1 MPDLGRWNGIDQ
13 LAESYLSTSPYA
25 YVANNPIS
33 NFDVDGRWFNE
44 DGTIDT
50 SGRTPGFTSGRQ
62 MYQQFLGRNPWDGG
76 GNGNYTPF
84 GQTQAYADL
93 MDAFYNG
100 GTGELVNQN
109 GTLKWWTDYEDSDPN
124 VTGVGQFNMLKLRRE
139 NFPSNKEITPWQLG
153 VEWLSGTGPRH
164 RDFTNGDLMTEMLR
178 QHSHVQATRDIIL
191 SKVALSQSSLEGS
204 NSYKL
209 GGIKGVGLYLKDYST
224 LLTGGLTGN
233 LAVTYLGS
241 YNLEYTA
248 AAYNKSVVVSF
259 HVENSSTMQSASRPP
274 VLGYLPIWQQTA
286 GKLINEKFKTGWGSK
301 TTQSFHWTEV
311 LYLK

>member
-1 MPDLGRWNGIDQ
+1 M
-13 LAESYLSTSPYA
+13 S
-25 YVANNPIS
+25 
-33 NFDVDGRWFNE
+33 
-44 DGTIDT
+44 
-50 SGRTPGFTSGRQ
+50 
-62 MYQQFLGRNPWDGG
+62 
-76 GNGNYTPF
+76 
-84 GQTQAYADL
+84 
-93 MDAFYNG
+93 
-100 GTGELVNQN
+100 
-109 GTLKWWTDYEDSDPN
+109 WWTGGAAGNANTAQEM
-124 VTGVGQFNMLKLRRE
+124 VGHVLKLDE

-178 QHSHVQATRDIIL
+178 QHDHVQATRDIIL
-191 SKVALSQSSLEGS
+191 SKIALKQSSLEGS

-259 HVENSSTMQSASRPP
+259 NVENSSTMQSASRPP

>member
-1 MPDLGRWNGIDQ
+1 
-13 LAESYLSTSPYA
+13 
-25 YVANNPIS
+25 
-33 NFDVDGRWFNE
+33 
-44 DGTIDT
+44 
-50 SGRTPGFTSGRQ
+50 
-62 MYQQFLGRNPWDGG
+62 
-76 GNGNYTPF
+76 
-84 GQTQAYADL
+84 

-191 SKVALSQSSLEGS
+191 SKMALSQSSLEGS